1 MGCCRSRALRI
12 VRGLFVFVLGM
23 ARDDAG
29 TQAAADEGASLSCEV
44 ALSFTR
50 WHQFRT
56 PRNKVK
62 LDAAER
68 SKGPPGP
75 QGTLSRT
82 SSWPPRKARVRPKV
96 KEIQAVAT
104 LKQSFDNVKDLAV
117 VPYFCRDPKG
127 NAIGVHAVQDRLHPF
142 NLGTHWMWFAMSQEL
157 LDKNS
162 SGLSRPHLQPALD
175 VVMRR
180 NPGRKRESRPR

>member
-1 MGCCRSRALRI
+1 MGCWSSRAVR
-12 VRGLFVFVLGM
+12 VARGLPVLVLGM
-23 ARDDAG
+23 AIDDAG
-29 TQAAADEGASLSCEV
+29 TEAAARIGTGNDLPPSWG
-44 ALSFTR
+44 TR
-50 WHQFRT
+50 WHQFRN
-56 PRNKVK
+56 PRNEVK
-62 LDAAER
+62 CDAAER
-68 SKGPPGP
+68 SKGLLDP